1 MKKGI
6 SRLSLIEIFLF
17 IYILL
22 PSNVYLLGLNLVFLF
37 PLCFIFLWLI
47 LHCKEVF
54 DFSIIKENIFYW
66 INILVISIITFL
78 SFPGKGIVQFVIDFA
93 ISFIVV
99 FEIYKKKKFIRIIDI
114 LIYASLVS
122 CLVGIVECC
131 LQTNIFQT
139 LIGNDD
145 YFKEIRF
152 GIWRTESQFT
162 QPISFG
168 NYLVIMSCFL
178 CYRFN
183 TDLSFNK
190 KKLYKFIYL
199 LYWIC
204 SLLTVSRSTILFFII
219 VQIIFFSYNKK
230 KRYDYLFL
238 GGVCSLCAVCYLAI
252 SNSEFIDKL
261 LDSYLAIFS
270 NNNNSEIYSGVG
282 DRFRLYSWVIED
294 MDGKYLL
301 GVGTKVFEYRL
312 DAYSIKES
320 IEVEY
325 LHYLYY
331 YGIIG
336 LVSLIV
342 SYLSNLIYLNKIK
355 SKGRIFQEEKNY
367 NFNFYVKCFI
377 YIFLIVLFSTTQGEI
392 RKLYNIL
399 IPMVI
404 GYNLLFKKGVKA
416 LR

>member
-1 MKKGI
+1 M
-6 SRLSLIEIFLF
+6 
-17 IYILL
+17 
-22 PSNVYLLGLNLVFLF
+22 
-37 PLCFIFLWLI
+37 
-47 LHCKEVF
+47 
-54 DFSIIKENIFYW
+54 
-66 INILVISIITFL
+66 
-78 SFPGKGIVQFVIDFA
+78 
-93 ISFIVV
+93 
-99 FEIYKKKKFIRIIDI
+99 
-114 LIYASLVS
+114 
-122 CLVGIVECC
+122 
-131 LQTNIFQT
+131 
-139 LIGNDD
+139 
-145 YFKEIRF
+145 
-152 GIWRTESQFT
+152 
-162 QPISFG
+162 
-168 NYLVIMSCFL
+168 
-178 CYRFN
+178 
-183 TDLSFNK
+183 
-190 KKLYKFIYL
+190 
-199 LYWIC
+199 
-204 SLLTVSRSTILFFII
+204 FFINCFTFYNI
-219 VQIIFFSYNKK
+219 VFYNSTN
-230 KRYDYLFL
+230 YLFL

-252 SNSEFIDKL
+252 SNSGYIDKL

-282 DRFRLYSWVIED
+282 DRFKLYSWVTGD

-342 SYLSNLIYLNKIK
+342 SYLSKLIYLNKIK

-377 YIFLIVLFSTTQGEI
+377 YFFLIVLFSTTQGEV